1 MVEQLPKGSGLKS
14 WSMGEV
20 DRPSLVQHAKSPS
33 GQATLHL
40 LVVGWESI
48 DAHKKSRETEQ
59 FVSSISPIR
68 EKSLGAIPGLEV
80 KHVSFHKI

>member
-1 MVEQLPKGSGLKS
+1 
-14 WSMGEV
+14 MGHV
-20 DRPSLVQHAKSPS
+20 DRPSLVQHTKSPS

-48 DAHKKSRETEQ
+48 DAHKKARETEQ

-68 EKSLGAIPGLEV
+68 KKSLGAVPGLEA
-80 KHVSFHKI
+80 KHVSFHKIK